1 MLEFLLKNKENI
13 FILISICCTILFM
26 LCVMFF
32 ITGIRKNKTLQKM
45 KLTEAENEAWRKLKE
60 EELQLQKESL
70 TTLLNEK
77 TSLLKEN
84 ERLKSDLV
92 LQEKYMA
99 DKLAFLE
106 KSKEEMSLK
115 FKDISNEIIK
125 AQNQTFGENQKNTLG
140 LLLKPFQDQLAE
152 FKKKIEES
160 HDDNIKFD
168 EQIKNL
174 FALNQNLSKE
184 ALNLSNALKG
194 NKKIQGNWGEFQLE
208 RVLEIS
214 GLEQGINYFEQETFR
229 NDNNEMLRPDVIIKL
244 PNDRQVIIDSK
255 VSLNDYVAYVNAE
268 DKSLAEEYLKKHI
281 SNIKK
286 HIDELSSKEYQ
297 KLLKD
302 QTLDYVMIFI
312 PIESAYVE
320 AVQKDLTLYDYAI
333 KKNIAITT
341 PSSLLPLLRTIENL
355 WQIEKRNKNVAEIAE
370 IGGHLYDKLANFA
383 EDMKHIE
390 KALGTAKQSYDAAI
404 NKLSQGKGNAL
415 SLASRLKEKGA
426 KVSKNIDLEYDDS
439 DIPQLTERTA
449 NDE

>member
-1 MLEFLLKNKENI
+1 MFKTILIYKENI
-13 FILISICCTILFM
+13 FILISICCL
-26 LCVMFF
+26 VFF
-32 ITGIRKNKTLQKM
+32 ILWMMFLILNLKKNKRLKQM
-45 KLTEAENEAWRKLKE
+45 QLNAIENETWRKLKE
-60 EELQLQKESL
+60 DEAEQNKAALSKLE
-70 TTLLNEK
+70 TERLN
-77 TSLLKEN
+77 LLKEN

-92 LQEKYMA
+92 LQEKYMS

-140 LLLKPFQDQLAE
+140 LLLKPFQDQLVE

-160 HDDNIKFD
+160 HDDNVKFD

-174 FALNQNLSKE
+174 FSLNQTLSKE
-184 ALNLSNALKG
+184 ALHLSNALKG

-214 GLEQGINYFEQETFR
+214 GLEKGINYFEQETFR
-229 NDNNEMLRPDVIIKL
+229 NEQNEMLRPDVIIKL

-255 VSLNDYVAYVNAE
+255 VSLNDYVAYVNE
-268 DKSLAEEYLKKHI
+268 DDKTLAREYLKKHI

-320 AVQKDLTLYDYAI
+320 AAQEDLTLYDYAM

-370 IGGHLYDKLANFA
+370 IGGHLYDKLANFV
-383 EDMKHIE
+383 EDMSHIE
-390 KALGTAKQSYDAAI
+390 KAIDVAKKNYDLAM
-404 NKLSQGKGNAL
+404 NKLAQGKGNAL

-426 KVSKNIDLEYDDS
+426 RVSKNIDLEYDDS
-439 DIPQLTERTA
+439 DIPQLTERRA

>member
-1 MLEFLLKNKENI
+1 MQLNAI
-13 FILISICCTILFM
+13 
-26 LCVMFF
+26 
-32 ITGIRKNKTLQKM
+32 
-45 KLTEAENEAWRKLKE
+45 ENETWRKLKE
-60 EELQLQKESL
+60 DEAEQNKAALSKLE
-70 TTLLNEK
+70 TERLN
-77 TSLLKEN
+77 LLKEN

-92 LQEKYMA
+92 LQEKYMS

-140 LLLKPFQDQLAE
+140 LLLKPFQDQLVE

-160 HDDNIKFD
+160 HDDNVKFD

-174 FALNQNLSKE
+174 FSLNQTLSKE
-184 ALNLSNALKG
+184 ALHLSNALKG

-214 GLEQGINYFEQETFR
+214 GLEKGINYFEQETFR
-229 NDNNEMLRPDVIIKL
+229 NEQNEMLRPDVIIKL

-255 VSLNDYVAYVNAE
+255 VSLNDYVAYVNE
-268 DKSLAEEYLKKHI
+268 DDKTLAREYLKKHI

-320 AVQKDLTLYDYAI
+320 AAQEDLTLYDYAM

-370 IGGHLYDKLANFA
+370 IGGHLYDKLANFV
-383 EDMKHIE
+383 EDMSHIE
-390 KALGTAKQSYDAAI
+390 KAIDVAKKNYDLAM
-404 NKLSQGKGNAL
+404 NKLAQGKGNAL

-426 KVSKNIDLEYDDS
+426 RVSKNIDLEYDDS
-439 DIPQLTERTA
+439 DIPQLTERRA